1 MIKRVQLLLICG
13 ALAGVASTA
22 GAQCPIWETPRP
34 YATAADIPPQLSAAS
49 RQIIAR
55 LGDSL
60 RTAAV
65 PDQPLYSKAAEGVF
79 KCATD
84 TRIITAVRTL
94 AHELGAARAAL
105 GTSADEADIVAA
117 ASALHVGA
125 TPSTLIQLR
134 DTYRAAG
141 PAQRASLA
149 TQLVALTDLLA
160 RGVPALAAAAAI
172 DSLAARRAPA
182 DDFAA
187 LRAAVARDIGA
198 GRAPEASV
206 VQRTQILLK
215 GIDSRRQ
222 P

>member
-1 MIKRVQLLLICG
+1 MITFGQSLLVG
-13 ALAGVASTA
+13 AVLACATVAD
-22 GAQCPIWETPRP
+22 AQHPTP
-34 YATAADIPPQLSAAS
+34 ALTAADLPAQLSPGA
-49 RQIIAR
+49 RQAITR

-60 RTAAV
+60 RSARL
-65 PDQPLYSKAAEGVF
+65 PDEPLYAKAAEGVF
-79 KCATD
+79 KGAAEG
-84 TRIITAVRTL
+84 RIVVAVRAL
-94 AHELGAARAAL
+94 AHELGAARVAL
-105 GTSADEADIVAA
+105 GTSADDADLVAA

-125 TPSTLIQLR
+125 TPAMLTQLG
-134 DTYRAAG
+134 DTFRAAG
-141 PAQRASLA
+141 PAPRASLA

-160 RGVPALAAAAAI
+160 RGVPAVAAAAAI

-198 GRAPEASV
+198 GRPPEASV
-206 VQRTQILLK
+206 VQRTQILLQ